1 MYYSLSNDECD
12 LMNYIE
18 KDDKHILSNKRLLKM
33 SPGDWGMSVGI
44 SNEYIQANLLRTIYP
59 EVYTEPNDIRNKGFN
74 TGINITGYD
83 FIFRNNNK
91 FYKVQCKLRQTRG
104 IDTYSCQV
112 SITTSRRRGN
122 LKDMPYKKDDF
133 DYLFVSLVNIKDNYE
148 NRSDINKWGFSLIP
162 VQELIDKENPDYLI
176 RNVSGDILNKYK
188 LQFIKKN
195 DL

>member
-1 MYYSLSNDECD
+1 
-12 LMNYIE
+12 
-18 KDDKHILSNKRLLKM
+18 M

-74 TGINITGYD
+74 TGVNITGYD
-83 FIFRNNNK
+83 FIFRNHNK

-133 DYLFVSLVNIKDNYE
+133 DFAAIHSSYFSSLKDHPHQREKNLWKTKMI
-148 NRSDINKWGFSLIP
+148 RI
-162 VQELIDKENPDYLI
+162 QIDVPREYRPPE
-176 RNVSGDILNKYK
+176 G
-188 LQFIKKN
+188 
-195 DL
+195 